1 MISQLASVETLV
13 KTERSHATT
22 ERGTRSERWPSFLA
36 VTVFSIFAEPAL
48 PVLCCQET
56 AIVADPSFELQ
67 LPWNVGNSTER
78 YYNRLTR

>member
-1 MISQLASVETLV
+1 MISQLASVELV
-13 KTERSHATT
+13 KTERTHATT
-22 ERGTRSERWPSFLA
+22 EKGTRSERWPSFLA

-48 PVLCCQET
+48 PVLRCQET

-78 YYNRLTR
+78 YHNRLIR